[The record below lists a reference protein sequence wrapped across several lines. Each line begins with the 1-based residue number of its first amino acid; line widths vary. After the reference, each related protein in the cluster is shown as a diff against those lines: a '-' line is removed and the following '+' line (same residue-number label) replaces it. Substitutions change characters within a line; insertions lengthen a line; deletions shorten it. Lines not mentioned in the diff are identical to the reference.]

1 MSLALLGAGKALD
14 GAAALA
20 YSAEVL
26 ADAPIGYWRLNETS
40 GTNAADSGSGGNAGT
55 YAGTFT
61 LGVAGNTTDG
71 DKAVSLAGTVNSM
84 VTIPST
90 FPTLNG
96 SALTAECFIKPN
108 DITSGQIL
116 FGAMNPSSPFA
127 GWGFGL
133 AVITDNCLQYW
144 SGTTAA
150 WRESTAVITAAG
162 VWYHVAVTVPASA
175 GTIRFYVNGVAAGTA
190 SAAPP
195 NTDANAKSIGAH
207 RSGVSPYSGPID
219 EMAIYNTELSAGRI
233 AAHVAAR

>member
-1 MSLALLGAGKALD
+1 MGAGKALD
-14 GAAALA
+14 GAAAVA
-20 YSAEVL
+20 YSAAVL

-40 GTNAADSGSGGNAGT
+40 GTNAADLGSGGNAGT
-55 YAGTFT
+55 YVSGFT
-61 LGVAGNTTDG
+61 LNQAGATTDG
-71 DKAVSLAGTVNSM
+71 DKAVLLAGTVGSM
-84 VTIPST
+84 VTVPST

-96 SALTAECFIKPN
+96 SALTAECWIKPS
-108 DITSGQIL
+108 DITNGQML
-116 FGAMNPSSPFA
+116 FGAMNPSSPFG

-150 WRESTAVITAAG
+150 WRESTAVITPTGA
-162 VWYHVAVTVPASA
+162 WYHVAVTVPSSA

-207 RSGVSPYSGPID
+207 RSGTSPFNGVID
-219 EMAIYNTELSAGRI
+219 EVAIYNTELSAGRI
-233 AAHVAAR
+233 AAHYAAR